1 MEDIF
6 VTKIIEAEAEADKL
20 IQNSKNSANE
30 LIENYT
36 SEYNLERKKIEKKY
50 DDLTISSQEKMRDE
64 FEKEFN
70 LKLDDM
76 KNQINELK
84 TQYEQKYDS
93 ALKILLSGV
102 SDNGNS

>member
-1 MEDIF
+1 
-6 VTKIIEAEAEADKL
+6 
-20 IQNSKNSANE
+20 
-30 LIENYT
+30 
-36 SEYNLERKKIEKKY
+36 
-50 DDLTISSQEKMRDE
+50 MRDE